1 MIIFFLVILAYKII
15 SNLYNFIYLAYISD
29 KYEKFI
35 KNECSYFSVFIPSF
49 NKLIDKSGFKHYM
62 MYVDLFC
69 INDYEKV
76 SDVIRSS
83 LAIFLNRILESLNP
97 LYWIDAII
105 NLPKKALLYLG
116 MSPESVFIKLF
127 QIIWWITMPIF
138 ILYRDK
144 LLGLVTTLP

>member
-1 MIIFFLVILAYKII
+1 
-15 SNLYNFIYLAYISD
+15 
-29 KYEKFI
+29 
-35 KNECSYFSVFIPSF
+35 
-49 NKLIDKSGFKHYM
+49 M